1 MNHCQYVQIILFLS
15 LIDSYQNREFQG
27 PKILQPRE
35 FQGPK
40 ILLQDF
46 RYQGEKIL
54 ESGEFQGPKTLQSI
68 CSAQPRAEIF
78 GTHVWYGL
86 RSKRSKE
93 EEKREKTP
101 VRVATTFCLCTP
113 KGSARTPLGPISS
126 TYCILLLLFH
136 TQRLIDRYCGSIP
149 KFSFLGCLN
158 CNDNIVWWKNYLW
171 HDHKNKIG
179 DNPSPPGIHLF
190 QTKHAQNFPEI
201 WTPPPLHQV
210 CNLLMGGQ
218 LTGRRQAKR

>member
-1 MNHCQYVQIILFLS
+1 MN
-15 LIDSYQNREFQG
+15 
-27 PKILQPRE
+27 
-35 FQGPK
+35 
-40 ILLQDF
+40 
-46 RYQGEKIL
+46 L
-54 ESGEFQGPKTLQSI
+54 ESF
-68 CSAQPRAEIF
+68 RALKLSNLYALLSPERKFF

-126 TYCILLLLFH
+126 TYCILLLLFR

-210 CNLLMGGQ
+210 CKNFQFIDGGTTDWKEVGQ
-218 LTGRRQAKR
+218 KMT